1 MKRFTFDW
9 RNPFGYLIAKVLFT
23 LKSGEVMKTPTW
35 GSSLKMNKVSQLK
48 FYYSILWFKIAF
60 TVLTHLFI
68 QNTVRLTGIEIKH
81 MFDWFARNSNQ
92 DLLNCYASHSF
103 LFSMLNLKW
112 VKLLVRILKNKNDFF
127 QKITEEVSKNHN
139 KN

>member
-1 MKRFTFDW
+1 MLCFSFSFFYSQHFIRFQNKWTINQNHWINKTIFT
-9 RNPFGYLIAKVLFT
+9 RLFFFFF
-23 LKSGEVMKTPTW
+23 
-35 GSSLKMNKVSQLK
+35 LK